1 MAQAR
6 LLLAVL
12 AAALMLALSASA
24 QRFVEG
30 VEDLPLMQGLEPVPD
45 SALSFDAPEGRIV
58 VAYARGSVSAE
69 AVLAFYAATLPQ
81 LGWQRLAERSY
92 GREAE
97 RLSLDLMGEGTG
109 LTVRF
114 TLAPRRP

>member
-1 MAQAR
+1 MAR
-6 LLLAVL
+6 PRRWLAVSLLSLVL
-12 AAALMLALSASA
+12 AGPLAA

-45 SALSFDAPEGRIV
+45 SGLSFDAPEGRIV
-58 VAYARGSVSAE
+58 VAYARGRLSAE
-69 AVLAFYAATLPQ
+69 AVMAFYAATLPQ
-81 LGWQRLAERSY
+81 LGWQRLADRSY

-97 RLSLDLMGEGTG
+97 RLSLDLSNDDAG

-114 TLAPRRP
+114 TLAPKRP